1 MHKMFLCGSTFQIN
15 LQVRSFQHIVL
26 NNTMY
31 LSWQMMQE
39 KLIAMMHIESFSSKD
54 PGTQNKLYMLI
65 TVCTW
70 YCSSFSLAL
79 EDINVNRKL
88 CTDNISHWYTARSG
102 IGMQGRKEFLLIHT
116 EPEEYCAE
124 SSGAA
129 ATITWCKSQVVLS
142 LSSQQLSE

>member
-1 MHKMFLCGSTFQIN
+1 MHKMFLYGSTFQIN
-15 LQVRSFQHIVL
+15 LQVRSFQYIVL

-54 PGTQNKLYMLI
+54 PGTHDKLYMLI
-65 TVCTW
+65 IVCTW
-70 YCSSFSLAL
+70 YCSRFSLAL

-102 IGMQGRKEFLLIHT
+102 TGMQGRKESLLIHT
-116 EPEEYCAE
+116 GHEEYCAE
-124 SSGAA
+124 NCGAA
-129 ATITWCKSQVVLS
+129 AIITWCKSQVVLS